1 MNVIVIL
8 AGSLDKHCLG
18 TYNPDTVCGSP
29 AFEAFAGR
37 SFVFDDHPEDE
48 GRPEEQLDRPGP
60 TAVAFAV

>member
-8 AGSLDKHCLG
+8 AGSLDKHRLG
-18 TYNPDTVCGSP
+18 TYNPDTVRESP

-37 SFVFDDHPEDE
+37 SFVFDDPPEDE

-60 TAVAFAV
+60 TAVASAA